1 MELTVVAKLDL
12 SAEDKQRL
20 ERTLRIFAAACNA
33 ISQVAYNQQ
42 CFNSVALHHLT
53 YREIRQRFSLLAN
66 YTVRARERVAKA
78 YKNAK
83 AKEQP
88 INLLI
93 FKARSLDLDVGLFRL
108 FWKDDAIWVSIAA
121 CDGKRIKCTVK
132 VGQRYLPIL
141 RASNPTFAV
150 LKRHRD
156 GELYL
161 HIAVSVPVPK
171 PSDSPQNIVGVDL
184 GEIDLLVASN
194 GVKISGV
201 ELIERRK
208 RFRARRCILQR
219 KGTRAKKARTRLSDK
234 ERRWARNYLHTV
246 SRRFVDS
253 LPPNSLV
260 VLEDLSG
267 IRDRC
272 KRRGAEQRAQFHSWA
287 FRQLQWMIAYKARL
301 AGHQVVFVRPAY
313 TSRTCPR
320 CGHISS
326 SNRLSTRLFRCQRCG
341 FQHNANFVASINIA
355 TRADQ
360 AGLVSAGLL
369 STSLRLK
376 GFNSLSASCW
386 IQSAAVDRTLSPGSE
401 LYLATALET

>member
-12 SAEDKQRL
+12 SIQDRERV
-20 ERTLRIFAAACNA
+20 ERTLEVFTAACNA
-33 ISQVAYNQQ
+33 ISQAAFTEQ
-42 CFNSVALHHLT
+42 CFNPVALHHLT
-53 YREIRQRFSLLAN
+53 YREIRQRFNLLAGLA
-66 YTVRARERVAKA
+66 VRARERVAKA
-78 YKNAK
+78 YKILK
-83 AKEQP
+83 ARKQ
-88 INLLI
+88 ILKLLT
-93 FKARSLDLDVGLFRL
+93 FKAQSMDLDVGLFRL
-108 FWKDDAIWVSIAA
+108 FWKDDEVWVSVAV
-121 CDGKRIKCTVK
+121 CGGKRVKCAIK

-141 RASNPTFAV
+141 RASKPTSAV

-161 HIAVSVPVPK
+161 HIAVSIPVPE
-171 PSDSPQNIVGVDL
+171 PSDPPQSVVGVDL

-194 GVKISGV
+194 GVRVSGV
-201 ELIERRK
+201 ESIERRK
-208 RFRARRCILQR
+208 RFRARRRILQR
-219 KGTRAKKARTRLSDK
+219 KGTRAKRARTRLSDK

-301 AGHQVVFVRPAY
+301 AGHQVVFVKPNY

-320 CGHISS
+320 CGHVSS
-326 SNRLSTRLFRCQRCG
+326 SNRLSTRLFRCQQCG
-341 FQHNANFVASINIA
+341 FQHNANFVASLNIA
-355 TRADQ
+355 SRADQ
-360 AGLVSAGLL
+360 AGLDGTGLL
-369 STSLRLK
+369 STSLRLREV
-376 GFNSLSASCW
+376 NLLSASC
-386 IQSAAVDRTLSPGSE
+386 RL
-401 LYLATALET
+401 

>member
-1 MELTVVAKLDL
+1 MELTVVGKLDL
-12 SAEDKQRL
+12 SAQNKERL
-20 ERTLRIFAAACNA
+20 ERTLEVFTAACNA
-33 ISQVAYNQQ
+33 ISRVAFNQR
-42 CFNSVALHHLT
+42 CFNPVALHHLT
-53 YREIRQRFSLLAN
+53 YREIRQRFNLHAN

-78 YKNAK
+78 YKTVK
-83 AKEQP
+83 AKKRPVKPLTFRAQ
-88 INLLI
+88 
-93 FKARSLDLDVGLFRL
+93 SLDLDARLFRL
-108 FWKDDAIWVSIAA
+108 FWKDDEVRVSVAA
-121 CDGKRIKCTVK
+121 CDGKRVKCALK
-132 VGQRYLPIL
+132 IGQHYIPIL
-141 RASNPTFAV
+141 KASNPTFAI

-161 HIAVSVPVPK
+161 HIAVLVPIPETTDPPQSV
-171 PSDSPQNIVGVDL
+171 VGVDL

-201 ELIERRK
+201 ESIERRK
-208 RFRARRCILQR
+208 RFRTRRRILQR

-234 ERRWARNYLHTV
+234 ERRWARTYLHTV

-267 IRDRC
+267 IRERC
-272 KRRGAEQRAQFHSWA
+272 KRSGAEQRAQFHSWA
-287 FRQLQWMIAYKARL
+287 FRQLQFMIAYKARL

-320 CGHISS
+320 CGHVSS

-341 FQHNANFVASINIA
+341 FQHNANFVASLNLA
-355 TRADQ
+355 SRADQ

-369 STSLRLK
+369 SISLRLREV
-376 GFNSLSASCW
+376 NLLSASC
-386 IQSAAVDRTLSPGSE
+386 RL
-401 LYLATALET
+401 